1 MGSERASGKRTSEE
15 EEEEEERRRE
25 RERDGEGE
33 LLQMQRGRSPSL
45 VDDKMDVVEEEVA
58 KLLHVPSHL
67 LEEKKLGRNNPL
79 LLRQKSY
86 IDEAEM
92 EGHAELREKL
102 WNLLCTYLPCDV
114 LSLQKS
120 IVQHVEYTLAR
131 RRYKRDKG
139 KNFKTSVFDF
149 RLLTILLLFY

>member
-1 MGSERASGKRTSEE
+1 M
-15 EEEEEERRRE
+15 
-25 RERDGEGE
+25 
-33 LLQMQRGRSPSL
+33 QMQRGRSPSL